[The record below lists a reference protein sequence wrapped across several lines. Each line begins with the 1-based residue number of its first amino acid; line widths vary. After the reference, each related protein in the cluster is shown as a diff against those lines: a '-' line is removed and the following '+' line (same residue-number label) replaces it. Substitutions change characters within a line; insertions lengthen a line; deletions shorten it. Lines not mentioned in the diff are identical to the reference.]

1 MATIKTRN
9 KLGEYPV
16 NKFKSFRILGLLG
29 MVITAFSLSVFLAQ
43 PSDATMTKY
52 QKLIE
57 LGIVDAVVTPQ
68 EIALDYLQQ
77 EPIELSANPEL
88 LNAIKQ
94 AEESMAVMPENLALE
109 IDGGTNSP
117 IGIGQIPDDT
127 GTPPAATNV
136 VIEGF
141 VAQDGQPRNFNSDNI
156 SPMFNT
162 ERNNGGNLPRI
173 ASAEQILL
181 ADASGTFLQA
191 KRIPVL
197 DLMVRDSRNNRRYV
211 VRNVNA
217 NAVCRDALNAVLKGK
232 LRRASRVFG
241 S

>member
-1 MATIKTRN
+1 MN
-9 KLGEYPV
+9 KL
-16 NKFKSFRILGLLG
+16 KSFRILGLLG
-29 MVITAFSLSVFLAQ
+29 LIITAFSLSVFLAQ

-94 AEESMAVMPENLALE
+94 AEESVSVMPENIALE

-127 GTPPAATNV
+127 GTPSDARNV
-136 VIEGF
+136 VFEGI
-141 VAQDGQPRNFNSDNI
+141 VSQDGQPRNLTPGNI

-197 DLMVRDSRNNRRYV
+197 DLIVRRNNRRYV
-211 VRNVNA
+211 VPNVNA
-217 NAVCRDALNAVLKGK
+217 NAVCRDALNAVFNGK
-232 LRRASRVFG
+232 LRRASQVFR

>member
-1 MATIKTRN
+1 MN
-9 KLGEYPV
+9 KL
-16 NKFKSFRILGLLG
+16 KSFRMLGLLG
-29 MVITAFSLSVFLAQ
+29 LVITAFCLSVFLVQ
-43 PSDATMTKY
+43 PSDATMAKY

-94 AEESMAVMPENLALE
+94 AEESVSVMPENIALE

-117 IGIGQIPDDT
+117 IRVGQIPDDT
-127 GTPPAATNV
+127 GTPSEARNV
-136 VIEGF
+136 VFEGF
-141 VAQDGQPRNFNSDNI
+141 VSQDGQPRNFNSANI
-156 SPMFNT
+156 PPLFT
-162 ERNNGGNLPRI
+162 DERNNGGNLTRI

-197 DLMVRDSRNNRRYV
+197 DLIVRKNNRRYV
-211 VRNVNA
+211 VPKVNA
-217 NAVCRDALNAVLKGK
+217 NAVCRDALNAVFNGK
-232 LRRASRVFG
+232 LRRASRVFR